1 MSNGSGYLLKILPFD
16 RGIFPDQNIGIEERI
31 GGVQLRMGIDLGV
44 LILGILILTSP
55 IRGKF

>member
-1 MSNGSGYLLKILPFD
+1 VV
-16 RGIFPDQNIGIEERI
+16 
-31 GGVQLRMGIDLGV
+31 VQLRMGIDLGV